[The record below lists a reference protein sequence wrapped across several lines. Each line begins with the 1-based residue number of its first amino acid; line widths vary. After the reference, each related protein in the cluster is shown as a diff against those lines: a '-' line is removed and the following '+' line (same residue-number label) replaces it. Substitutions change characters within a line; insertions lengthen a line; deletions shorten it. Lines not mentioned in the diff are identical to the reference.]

1 MTIGFTNHKER
12 LLRQFIDSNPSD
24 EDVEDVKSELTLMEL
39 EGIDLSTITVR
50 DILKRLGILF

>member
-12 LLRQFIDSNPSD
+12 LLQQFIDSSPSD

>member
-12 LLRQFIDSNPSD
+12 LIQQFIDSSPSD